1 MLSQSDLVESRS
13 GRLVGVRGGAVR
25 SSERRA
31 IVSSVGRLVSD
42 EWGLWG
48 GGGGGCAYGEG
59 RSVCWMDARAL
70 HLRRVGRT
78 TTGKVGSAAAIAA
91 LRDAL
96 RSFWRRF

>member
-1 MLSQSDLVESRS
+1 MLSQSDLVES

-31 IVSSVGRLVSD
+31 IVSSVGR
-42 EWGLWG
+42 
-48 GGGGGCAYGEG
+48 GGGCAYGEG
-59 RSVCWMDARAL
+59 RSVCWMVARVL
-70 HLRRVGRT
+70 HLRNVGRT
-78 TTGKVGSAAAIAA
+78 TTGKVGSAADIAV

>member
-1 MLSQSDLVESRS
+1 MFSQSDLLGS

-31 IVSSVGRLVSD
+31 IVSSVGRLASD
-42 EWGLWG
+42 VRELWG
-48 GGGGGCAYGEG
+48 EGCAYGEG
-59 RSVCWMDARAL
+59 RRVCGMDTRVL
-70 HLRRVGRT
+70 HLRSVGRT
-78 TTGKVGSAAAIAA
+78 ATGEEVGSAVAITVAV